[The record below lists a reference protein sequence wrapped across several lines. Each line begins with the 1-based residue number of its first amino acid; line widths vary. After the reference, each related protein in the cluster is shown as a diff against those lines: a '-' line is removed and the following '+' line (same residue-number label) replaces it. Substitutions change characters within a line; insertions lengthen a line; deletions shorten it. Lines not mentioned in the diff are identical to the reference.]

1 MTNADAHVPDP
12 AASRRPMLAVLA
24 GAGFIAASAPM
35 VRLADTT
42 AGMAA
47 FFRCALAVPVLW
59 ALMVADRK
67 RAGRMPLPRRAR
79 WLARLAGLAL
89 AGDLMLWS
97 HTIDAVGAG
106 LATVLGNLQVLF
118 VALIAWTVLGERPA
132 RSLMIALPPML
143 VGVALIAGV
152 FGSDTYGA
160 SPALGVL
167 FGTGTSLFYAGY
179 ILILRA
185 AGKTTGRSADVGI
198 IAPLYEATLGA
209 AVGAG
214 VVSVIIGD
222 ARIDSPWPTLGWLLL
237 LALSS
242 QVVGW
247 LLISRSLS
255 ALPAALTSTLL
266 LVQPVGAVALGAL
279 VFGEDPSGEQLVGV
293 AILLA
298 GVLLATRGSAGPPD
312 RGTRRTGRRTGP
324 AGATEPPAVATAAP
338 AGAAGPEPV
347 PAAAPVLAGTAAPVL
362 AGATAPVLAGEPA
375 APSAPPPSRPSVQR
389 ERPPLPDDAA
399 AQPRGVAST
408 A

>member
-1 MTNADAHVPDP
+1 MTNADAHVPAS

-67 RAGRMPLPRRAR
+67 RAGRRPLPRKAR

-89 AGDLMLWS
+89 AGDLMMWS
-97 HTIDAVGAG
+97 HTINAVGAG

-118 VALIAWTVLGERPA
+118 VALIAWAVLGERPA

-167 FGTGTSLFYAGY
+167 LGTGTSLFYAGY

-185 AGKTTGRSADVGI
+185 AGKTTAKSGDVGI

-214 VVSVIIGD
+214 VVSLLIGD
-222 ARIDSPWPTLGWLLL
+222 AHIESPWPSLGWLLL

-266 LVQPVGAVALGAL
+266 LVQPVGAVALGAA
-279 VFGEDPSGEQLVGV
+279 VFGEDPSAEQLVGV

-298 GVLLATRGSAGPPD
+298 GVLMATRGSGGPSA
-312 RGTRRTGRRTGP
+312 RGARTRRARRG
-324 AGATEPPAVATAAP
+324 
-338 AGAAGPEPV
+338 AGAARTTA
-347 PAAAPVLAGTAAPVL
+347 PAAAPDAPPAPEPAPEPAPAAAAPP
-362 AGATAPVLAGEPA
+362 AGLP
-375 APSAPPPSRPSVQR
+375 VQR
-389 ERPPLPDDAA
+389 ERPQLPDDAA
-399 AQPRGVAST
+399 AQPSGVAST